1 MKPAIIINAT
11 GFTKAL
17 SLGICCAM
25 PLVVKLEI
33 AYQQLLHAPSDFY

>member
-1 MKPAIIINAT
+1 MKPAIIISAA
-11 GFTKAL
+11 GFTNAL

-33 AYQQLLHAPSDFY
+33 AYQQPLRAPSYFY

>member
-1 MKPAIIINAT
+1 MKPAIIISTT

-17 SLGICCAM
+17 PLGICCAM

-33 AYQQLLHAPSDFY
+33 AYQQPLRAPSDFY